1 MNIKSGAHDDI
12 TCVGTRLGYGYIIH
26 GYGLTSTIYTASVYV
41 ELILTFASPYK
52 ETAWD
57 AKSDVIDVL
66 SLYLYIVYLLVTCQK
81 PDFEKFNLT

>member
-57 AKSDVIDVL
+57 AKSDIIDVL
-66 SLYLYIVYLLVTCQK
+66 SLCLHIYSIFVSHLSEARL
-81 PDFEKFNLT
+81 